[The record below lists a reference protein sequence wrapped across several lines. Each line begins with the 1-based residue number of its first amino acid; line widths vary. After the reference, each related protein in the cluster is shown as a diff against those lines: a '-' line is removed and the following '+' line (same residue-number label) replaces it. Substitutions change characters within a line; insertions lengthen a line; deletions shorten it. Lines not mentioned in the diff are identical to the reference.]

1 MKILITGAQGQVGSA
16 VVEKFSR
23 DSTNEVFGLDAKDM
37 DISSRTSVFNAI
49 SQLQPDVV
57 VNAAAMTNVDACET
71 NVDQA
76 FAINALGVRNL
87 AQACDSVDAQ
97 LIHLST
103 DFVFD
108 GELSR
113 PYSEFDV
120 TNPLSVYATSKLGG
134 DNEAL
139 SYSRGTVL
147 RLAWVFGNPQG
158 DFFSWVTDGVK
169 EGTISALIDDQV
181 GTPTYSYDVAMVV
194 HYCATHR
201 LNGLFNVANGDETTR
216 LAMGI
221 EVCERLGIEHNLVG
235 ITAESLHRP
244 ATRPN
249 YSALSTSTLTQTTG
263 IVMRSWQEALDE
275 HLSRLNA
282 KA

>member
-16 VVEKFSR
+16 TVEKFSVE
-23 DSTNEVFGLDAKDM
+23 SNEVIGLDVRDL
-37 DISSRTSVFNAI
+37 DITSRNDVFLAI

-71 NVDQA
+71 NIDQA
-76 FAINALGVRNL
+76 FSINALGVRNL
-87 AQACDSVDAQ
+87 AQACESVDAQ

-108 GELSR
+108 GEISR
-113 PYSEFDV
+113 PYSEFDIP
-120 TNPLSVYATSKLGG
+120 NPLSVYGTSKLGG

-139 SYSRGTVL
+139 NYHRGTVL
-147 RLAWVFGNPQG
+147 RLAWVFGNPKG
-158 DFFSWVTDGVK
+158 DFFTWVTDGVK
-169 EGTISALIDDQV
+169 EGTITSLIDDQI
-181 GTPTYSYDVAMVV
+181 GTPTYSYDVATVA

-201 LNGLFNVANGDETTR
+201 LAGLFNVANGEETTR

-221 EVCERLGIEHNLVG
+221 EICERLGIEHNLSG
-235 ITAESLHRP
+235 ITSDSLNRP
-244 ATRPN
+244 AARPA
-249 YSALSTSTLTQTTG
+249 YCPLSTATLTQTTG

-275 HLSRLNA
+275 HLSRLNE
-282 KA
+282 KI